1 MSKKYYSGIG
11 SRNTPTPILDLM
23 KNIST
28 KLESEGFIL
37 RSGGA
42 QGADSAFEEGVVD
55 KANMEIYIPWKG
67 FADKFSGDL
76 GVILAT
82 ELPNWEEAQDK
93 VYDIH
98 PAPER
103 LSMGAI
109 ALHGRNMYQVL
120 GKDLNTPSRFVVFWA
135 PPTKDGVKGGTNSAY
150 QLAKNNGIETFN
162 LFEEEVQERFLR
174 WVG

>member
-1 MSKKYYSGIG
+1 MNMKYFTGIG
-11 SRNTPTPILDLM
+11 SRNTTTPILDLM
-23 KNIST
+23 ESIST

-42 QGADSAFEEGVVD
+42 QGADSAFEDGVVN

-82 ELPNWEEAQDK
+82 DLPNWEEAQDM

-98 PAPER
+98 PDPDR
-103 LSMGAI
+103 LSMGSV
-109 ALHGRNMYQVL
+109 ALHGRNMYQIL
-120 GKDLNTPSRFVVFWA
+120 GKDLKTPSRFVVLWA

-150 QLAKNNGIETFN
+150 QLAKRNGIETFN
-162 LFEEEVQERFLR
+162 LFDAEVQERFLR